1 MRFTVLDV
9 GHGTPPCMVRM
20 AALRVPK
27 EDSSV
32 HQLRQVSVAE
42 EYRADL
48 ARKLLETHSHVEDE
62 DCLEDGWR
70 RVKEAMLSA
79 FRTACPAH
87 LIRLNE
93 HWISSRSADLIAARK
108 RWRGPGKQSD
118 NHTAEN
124 LQLKQNTSLFFR
136 NNRHCLAE
144 WYTSLNPISVIA
156 IGCRQRCVAFE
167 SVASGKNLGLMLRTL
182 SRTLLIDK
190 RDLTVNQWSTE
201 LEQLRAE
208 SVDARRLQMELER
221 EKAESDAKVTKL
233 SALLDGRSK
242 RLQELEAFVT
252 ERKSE
257 LDEYKELKLAVQDL
271 QTQKKSLEDRLKL
284 EEKRLPVNEHIHSS
298 LKSSGYLAK
307 LELEH
312 NRVKSAYKSLSK
324 ERADWL
330 ITKEENR
337 DLRAQVE
344 QLKVWRERALNAENA
359 LAEKQDL
366 NTSGPVSPGRI
377 QRLERENQL
386 LLAEQGE
393 LRTEA
398 TQLRH
403 QLEETNTRLQCL
415 ASQRTQVAGVPQ
427 SFTEP
432 CNWDRPQLLET
443 PIQRVPEISHQAER
457 EIVVE
462 LRYFKI
468 PPAYFD
474 LRIGQ
479 QDGMSD
485 EIVLMNRA
493 PTLIAFANGGFEPL
507 QIVAITLVSF
517 SRRVAELENRLS
529 ETETAKLA
537 LEEKLEIF
545 ESQGSYDPRVTTVV
559 TLKANPM
566 STLKTNLSNELAHL
580 RHENERFRQRIKVL
594 EDCVSR
600 LREAKAK
607 SSNQLVANEPTVG
620 LSGVTMVVNER
631 LQENPDPLSE
641 LAEVREQLRVER
653 LRSDRLMEMFDKA
666 STKFRSACRELLGYR
681 IDMNTADEYKV
692 RSAFVSDPKEYILF
706 KRVNGKFELQAT
718 DYSCTLPNDVRSYL
732 NTNNG
737 TAGFF
742 AALTM
747 FYLQQNTMLI

>member
-1 MRFTVLDV
+1 MTDCGVLKIKVD
-9 GHGTPPCMVRM
+9 
-20 AALRVPK
+20 
-27 EDSSV
+27 
-32 HQLRQVSVAE
+32 
-42 EYRADL
+42 
-48 ARKLLETHSHVEDE
+48 LLEKENEAERNRMREFEEQMNERLDKT
-62 DCLEDGWR
+62 
-70 RVKEAMLSA
+70 VK
-79 FRTACPAH
+79 AC
-87 LIRLNE
+87 NV
-93 HWISSRSADLIAARK
+93 S
-108 RWRGPGKQSD
+108 
-118 NHTAEN
+118 
-124 LQLKQNTSLFFR
+124 
-136 NNRHCLAE
+136 
-144 WYTSLNPISVIA
+144 
-156 IGCRQRCVAFE
+156 E
-167 SVASGKNLGLMLRTL
+167 S
-182 SRTLLIDK
+182 TLL
-190 RDLTVNQWSTE
+190 LE
-201 LEQLRAE
+201 LERLRAE
-208 SVDARRLQMELER
+208 SFDARRLQMELER
-221 EKAESDAKVTKL
+221 EKAESDAKVAKL
-233 SALLDGRSK
+233 SALLDARSK
-242 RLQELEAFVT
+242 YGVIWNLLVYCFFRRLQELETFVT

-271 QTQKKSLEDRLKL
+271 QAQKKSLEDRLKL
-284 EEKRLPVNEHIHSS
+284 EENRLPVNEHIHSN
-298 LKSSGYLAK
+298 LKSAGYLAK

-366 NTSGPVSPGRI
+366 YSLNTSGAISPGRV

-403 QLEETNTRLQCL
+403 QLEQTNAKLHCL
-415 ASQRTQVAGVPQ
+415 TSQRTQIAGIPQ

-443 PIQRVPEISHQAER
+443 PIQLLQDTAGIFR
-457 EIVVE
+457 
-462 LRYFKI
+462 FG
-468 PPAYFD
+468 
-474 LRIGQ
+474 IGKQ
-479 QDGMSD
+479 VGVSD
-485 EIVLMNRA
+485 EVVLMSR
-493 PTLIAFANGGFEPL
+493 TLTLTAFANSGFEPL
-507 QIVAITLVSF
+507 QINTFISSASLSLVSF
-517 SRRVAELENRLS
+517 SRRIADLENRLS

-566 STLKTNLSNELAHL
+566 STLKTNQSNELAHL

-594 EDCVSR
+594 EDCLSR

-607 SSNQLVANEPTVG
+607 SSNHLLSNEPTVG

-666 STKFRSACRELLGYR
+666 STKFRGACRELLGYR

-718 DYSCTLPNDVRSYL
+718 DYSCTLPDDIRSYL

-747 FYLQQNTMLI
+747 FYLQQNTLLI

>member
-1 MRFTVLDV
+1 MIQ
-9 GHGTPPCMVRM
+9 MYQSS
-20 AALRVPK
+20 AIVPK
-27 EDSSV
+27 PE
-32 HQLRQVSVAE
+32 
-42 EYRADL
+42 
-48 ARKLLETHSHVEDE
+48 
-62 DCLEDGWR
+62 
-70 RVKEAMLSA
+70 
-79 FRTACPAH
+79 
-87 LIRLNE
+87 
-93 HWISSRSADLIAARK
+93 
-108 RWRGPGKQSD
+108 
-118 NHTAEN
+118 
-124 LQLKQNTSLFFR
+124 
-136 NNRHCLAE
+136 
-144 WYTSLNPISVIA
+144 
-156 IGCRQRCVAFE
+156 
-167 SVASGKNLGLMLRTL
+167 
-182 SRTLLIDK
+182 RTLLALNADSKMSVITAQKRSSDFALSTLQAEHERKVKQLRTEKMELESDK
-190 RDLTVNQWSTE
+190 YKLMTDCGVLKIKMDLLEKESEVGRNRMRELEEQMNERLDKTVKACNVSESNLLLE

-233 SALLDGRSK
+233 SALLDARSK

-462 LRYFKI
+462 LR
-468 PPAYFD
+468 
-474 LRIGQ
+474 
-479 QDGMSD
+479 
-485 EIVLMNRA
+485 
-493 PTLIAFANGGFEPL
+493 
-507 QIVAITLVSF
+507 
-517 SRRVAELENRLS
+517 RRVAELENRLS